1 MLTIFNAQKEYIM
14 KHEFR
19 DLKIWQKARTL
30 NKEIYKVSKT
40 FPKEELYGLT
50 SQIRRASI
58 SVPSNISEG
67 SGYDSDAQFLRY
79 LYIALGSLC
88 EVETQLYLSSDID
101 YISTKQLELTLVK
114 TDELKRMIIGYM
126 KSLKKSNK
134 FNLGFLTLAFLFSIQ
149 LIFNK

>member
-1 MLTIFNAQKEYIM
+1 M

-30 NKEIYKVSKT
+30 NKDIYKVSKT

-101 YISTKQLELTLVK
+101 
-114 TDELKRMIIGYM
+114 
-126 KSLKKSNK
+126 
-134 FNLGFLTLAFLFSIQ
+134 
-149 LIFNK
+149 